1 MVSQSFG
8 WKPSAFSDV
17 VIVQIATLAHSHR
30 VKWPISV
37 RAFSCK
43 LISAVL
49 SVARGAHVL
58 GVVLS
63 VHMRAGSDLH
73 SILWSWFHWELV
85 TPFFFIGLG
94 LLDNRLDDVS
104 LVYFDLDRLG
114 LEEC

>member
-73 SILWSWFHWELV
+73 SILWSRFHWENV
-85 TPFFFIGLG
+85 STFFFARLR
-94 LLDNRLDDVS
+94 LLDNRLNDIS
-104 LVYFDLDRLG
+104 LVYFDRLC